1 MKTNSEVTGRF
12 THASHPPSLR
22 FTYFNARPAAPHS
35 LRLYIRST
43 SHTHIFCSTSTQLH
57 THSNP
62 HPLSIKCIQPHI
74 LPTSAIRHHR
84 HSPSDPFNFPWAL
97 HMSRLLIQP
106 QAHTF
111 TFPSTLH
118 PSTSHPRRRGTWRH
132 RRAFCV
138 AGVALMA
145 LVWLWWPAWFPFGT
159 VVAAAV
165 CAAGVAFG
173 DIDLHF
179 LWQAWRL
186 VTSTCALRQAWHLAT
201 STFTLCG
208 RRGAWRHRRAFCVA
222 GVALMALV
230 WLWWR
235 VWFPFGTVVAAAVCV
250 AGVALGD
257 IDLHFLWQAWRL
269 ATSTCILWGR
279 KNMQQNW

>member
-1 MKTNSEVTGRF
+1 
-12 THASHPPSLR
+12 
-22 FTYFNARPAAPHS
+22 
-35 LRLYIRST
+35 
-43 SHTHIFCSTSTQLH
+43 
-57 THSNP
+57 
-62 HPLSIKCIQPHI
+62 
-74 LPTSAIRHHR
+74 
-84 HSPSDPFNFPWAL
+84 
-97 HMSRLLIQP
+97 
-106 QAHTF
+106 
-111 TFPSTLH
+111 
-118 PSTSHPRRRGTWRH
+118 
-132 RRAFCV
+132 
-138 AGVALMA
+138 MA

-165 CAAGVAFG
+165 CAAGVAFDDIDLHFLWQAWRLVTSTCALRQAWHLATSTFTLCGRRGAWRHRRAFCVAGVALMALVWLWWRIWFPFGTVVAAAVSVAGVTFG

-235 VWFPFGTVVAAAVCV
+235 VWFPFGTVVAAAVSV
-250 AGVALGD
+250 AGVTFGD
-257 IDLHFLWQAWRL
+257 IDLHFVWPAWPL
-269 ATSTCILWGR
+269 ATSTFTLCGR
-279 KNMQQNW
+279 HGAWQHRRAFCVEGKKLQL